1 MKFTL
6 SWLKEHIDFKSNINL
21 KTIVD
26 NLTNLGLEVE
36 SYENSADKLKGFII
50 SEIINVQP
58 HPNADRLSICEVNP
72 GKKSVKVVCGAKN
85 VKKNLKVVFAP
96 IGTCIPS
103 SGLILKKKDQETW
116 NRFNKCFYCQ
126 LNFECELKEQG
137 KWKEWVLE
145 QEKSRWSKIEKEVR
159 VIIKEMQEHH
169 STAFDTDVVHA
180 MTNSDASMKIKKQ

>member
-1 MKFTL
+1 MGKNIERVQSMIDGTYQRKIQTGYKGKTL
-6 SWLKEHIDFKSNINL
+6 TQREEGEEW
-21 KTIVD
+21 VD
-26 NLTNLGLEVE
+26 GN
-36 SYENSADKLKGFII
+36 
-50 SEIINVQP
+50 
-58 HPNADRLSICEVNP
+58 
-72 GKKSVKVVCGAKN
+72 GKKWKIVEGKRKQVTTMPDRGFDKCKDC
-85 VKKNLKVVFAP
+85 KK
-96 IGTCIPS
+96 
-103 SGLILKKKDQETW
+103 LILKKKDQETW